1 MVTAL
6 LVGLVVGFVLAIPPG
21 PIALACLQQALTGQA
36 RQGVALVL
44 GASALD
50 IGYAL
55 LAAGAS
61 SALVGALWGLVL
73 HHAWVL
79 LVFQGGCIV
88 VLVVLGVRSCR
99 STTPGDAAR
108 AQPEARGRPR
118 DDASPYLRGVLIA
131 LTNLASPTFLPSL
144 IFTMSLLHVRGWV
157 GDAVGDHVMYALGF
171 GGGGALWFLLL
182 LRILTHLR
190 AKVSPTVMPMIERV
204 AGGVLLLFAGILAY
218 HLVTTTAW
226 SRLPGG

>member
-1 MVTAL
+1 
-6 LVGLVVGFVLAIPPG
+6 
-21 PIALACLQQALTGQA
+21 
-36 RQGVALVL
+36 VALVL

-73 HHAWVL
+73 HHAWAL
-79 LVFQGGCIV
+79 LAFQGGCIV

-99 STTPGDAAR
+99 PTTPADAAR
-108 AQPEARGRPR
+108 ARPEARGRPR